1 MKKKIIITISIIAI
15 VSGGYFALK
24 AIFGS
29 KDSDYQTVEV
39 IRGEVIDLVSVTGT
53 VISAKEIDLQFENA
67 GKIKKVEVEVGDQ
80 VLIGQ
85 ALVRLDTAEL
95 NAQVQANQAAL
106 EIAQAKLDQ
115 TLAGAKPEDIQVYQA
130 AVTKAKVDVANK
142 ELALIDANDAADN
155 DLEEAYGD
163 ALDVVKTAYTV
174 ADKALLITYAEIR
187 KSYFA
192 GSNQISFN
200 VQEKE
205 DIAENNLSLAKNY
218 LEAAEADA
226 NHDNIDSALGAIK
239 TAAISIRDALAFLR
253 LSLNDPSV
261 SNSVS
266 VVDETSVD
274 TERTNIDG
282 ELVNITS
289 AEQTISSTK
298 ITNQTNINTAQSD
311 LETAE
316 AALRKAQ
323 DELTAEQAGPRQV
336 DIDLAQAEVRQAQAN
351 LRQAQEKINKSILRA
366 PVAGIITLIEK
377 QEGEMAQAN
386 QIIVSMIGVGHFQIE
401 TNVSETEI
409 AKVSIGD
416 MVSMTLDALGPE
428 EEFTGRLI
436 KIDPAETVVSG
447 VIYYKVTSVF
457 DAEDERIKP
466 GMTVNLDIQTDQKEN
481 VLSLPYYL
489 IKEKNGQKYVLV
501 LEDKGI
507 KEKNIK
513 IGLEGEIGVEIIE
526 GLIEGEKVV
535 MER

>member
-1 MKKKIIITISIIAI
+1 MKKIIIVASIIVI
-15 VSGGYFALK
+15 IIGGYFGLR

-39 IRGEVIDLVSVTGT
+39 TRGEVIDLVSVTGT
-53 VISAKEIDLQFENA
+53 VISAKEIDLQFEKA
-67 GKIKKVEVEVGDQ
+67 GKIRKVEIEVGDQ
-80 VLIGQ
+80 VSIGQ
-85 ALVRLDTAEL
+85 VLVRLDTAEL

-130 AVTKAKVDVANK
+130 AVVKAEVDVTNK
-142 ELALIDANDAADN
+142 EQALIDANDDADN

-174 ADKALLITYAEIR
+174 ADQALLIIYADIR
-187 KSYFA
+187 NDYFN
-192 GSNQISFN
+192 GTNQISFN

-205 DIAENNLSLAKNY
+205 DIAENDLSLAKNY
-218 LEAAEADA
+218 LETAEADA
-226 NHDNIDSALGAIK
+226 NYENIGLALTKMNKAI
-239 TAAISIRDALAFLR
+239 TSIRDALAYLR
-253 LSLNDPSV
+253 SALDDSSV
-261 SNSVS
+261 SNTVS
-266 VVDETSVD
+266 SADETSVD
-274 TERTNIDG
+274 TERANIDG

-298 ITNQTNINTAQSD
+298 VTNQTNINTAQSD
-311 LETAE
+311 LETSE
-316 AALRKAQ
+316 AALKKAQ
-323 DELTAEQAGPRQV
+323 DELTAEQAGPRQI

-366 PVAGIITLIEK
+366 PVAGVITLIEK
-377 QEGEMAQAN
+377 EEGEMAQAN
-386 QIIVSMIGVGHFQIE
+386 QIIVSMIGAGHFQIE
-401 TNVSETEI
+401 ANVSETEI
-409 AKVSIGD
+409 AKVNIGD

-428 EEFTGRLI
+428 EKFAGRLI

-457 DAEDERIKP
+457 DAEDERIKS
-466 GMTVNLDIQTDQKEN
+466 GMTVNLDIQTAQKEN

-501 LEDKGI
+501 LEGKEI

-513 IGLEGEIGVEIIE
+513 IGLEGETGVEIIE